1 MASVSLSG
9 VTKYYGNVRVT
20 ENLNLDID
28 DGEFVVLVG
37 PSGCGKTT
45 ILRMIAGLEEVTAG
59 DILIGSRNVNDL
71 PPKDRDVAMVF
82 QSYALY
88 PHMRV
93 RGNLSFALQQRRLP
107 KVVIDDRVEK
117 AAKLLNIT
125 ELLERRPRELSGG
138 QRQRVAMGRALV
150 REPQLYLFDEPLS
163 NLDAQLRTQMRTEI
177 KKLHQEDGRTV
188 VYVTHDQV
196 EAMTLAH
203 RIVVLRD
210 GEVQQ
215 IGTPHELYFQ
225 PQSMFVAG
233 FIGSPGMNFIPAR
246 LVDDDGLFVDVGV
259 AKLRI
264 PVRFGETCIRLRDQD
279 VVFGIRPE
287 SLRPSVESADAVSLP
302 VIVVEPQGAEA
313 MTIVDVGGVEV
324 VARCVAGSEPITG
337 TIAPFS
343 FDMTRMHL
351 FDRNTGKALLQ

>member
-1 MASVSLSG
+1 MAGVSLSG
-9 VTKYYGNVRVT
+9 VTKYYGTVRVT
-20 ENLNLDID
+20 ENLNLDIK

-45 ILRMIAGLEEVTAG
+45 ILRMIAGLEEVSAG
-59 DILIGSRNVNDL
+59 DIRIGARLVNDL

-82 QSYALY
+82 QNYALY

-93 RGNLSFALQQRRLP
+93 RGNLSFALQQRRVP
-107 KVVIDDRVEK
+107 KPVVSRRVEQ
-117 AAKLLNIT
+117 AATLLNIT

-138 QRQRVAMGRALV
+138 QRQRVARGRALV

-163 NLDAQLRTQMRTEI
+163 NLDAQLRAQMSTEI
-177 KKLHQEDGRTV
+177 KKLHQQDGRTV

-203 RIVVLRD
+203 RIVVLRG

-215 IGTPHELYFQ
+215 IGTPHELYFR

-246 LVDDDGLFVDVGV
+246 LVGDDGLWVDIGV
-259 AKLRI
+259 ARLRVPDRLVDI
-264 PVRFGETCIRLRDQD
+264 CARLRDRE

-287 SLRPSVESADAVSLP
+287 SLRPAADSADAVALP
-302 VIVVEPQGAEA
+302 VVVVEPQGAEA
-313 MTIVDVGGVEV
+313 MTVVAVNGTDV
-324 VARCVAGSEPITG
+324 VARCVAGSEPTAG
-337 TIAPFS
+337 TLARFAFEMS
-343 FDMTRMHL
+343 HVHL
-351 FDRNTGKALLQ
+351 FDRATGKALLQ